1 MPDTL
6 FPGVM
11 GMQFALLCVTGAALL
26 TVIRRIRFLRR
37 CGCLAPA
44 RRLYRRTAWCL
55 GLTAYAAMAAQE
67 LILLS
72 DGLLRLSNALPLHLC
87 SLMGLLTLPMLLT
100 QSRLLWHWTLYLG
113 MPGAALAL
121 LFPAILETSMPEA
134 TALAFHLLHCTVF
147 LAPMLPLGLGMR
159 PRPAGAA
166 WSAALLAGLSCAAMG
181 ANALTGGNYLF
192 LEAPVAAPLA
202 RMARHG
208 PAAYR
213 LALAG
218 CALLVLGMEAL
229 AVWLMTRRRRKLSAG

>member
-147 LAPMLPLGLGMR
+147 LAPILPLGLGMR
-159 PRPAGAA
+159 PRPAGAV

-192 LEAPVAAPLA
+192 LEAPVVAPLA

>member
-1 MPDTL
+1 
-6 FPGVM
+6 
-11 GMQFALLCVTGAALL
+11 MQFALLCVTGAALL

-113 MPGAALAL
+113 MPGALLAL
-121 LFPAILETSMPEA
+121 LFPSVVETPWPQL
-134 TALAFHLLHCTVF
+134 TALAFHTMHALVF
-147 LAPMLPLGLGMR
+147 LTPLLPLGLGWQ
-159 PRPAGAA
+159 PDAAGALRSWLA
-166 WSAALLAGLSCAAMG
+166 VMVLGLGVLAVNALLGS
-181 ANALTGGNYLF
+181 NYLF
-192 LEAPVAAPLA
+192 LGWPVEGTPLTALAA
-202 RMARHG
+202 HG
-208 PAAYR
+208 MTGYR

-218 CALLVLGMEAL
+218 ICTGVIALEGL
-229 AVWLMTRRRRKLSAG
+229 AAWLAGRLRA